1 MYRVQGKLLDNPGH
15 DISELYKILA
25 NVRFATSKTDLDI
38 YYIKLSIQFA
48 SQVAEQLKTEDLRE
62 FPNFQNHQNR
72 VDIKASELSSDQK

>member
-1 MYRVQGKLLDNPGH
+1 MYRVQGKFSDNPGH

-48 SQVAEQLKTEDLRE
+48 SQVAEQLKT
-62 FPNFQNHQNR
+62 
-72 VDIKASELSSDQK
+72 